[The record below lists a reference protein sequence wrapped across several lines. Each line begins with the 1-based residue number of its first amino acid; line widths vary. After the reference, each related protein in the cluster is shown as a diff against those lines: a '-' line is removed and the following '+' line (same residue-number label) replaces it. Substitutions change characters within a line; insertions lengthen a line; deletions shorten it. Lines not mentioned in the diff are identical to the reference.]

1 MEMALPNDAYKKVAE
16 MWTFPESESFRK
28 MLETMMTLEEAEFLL
43 QCTNPITVAALA
55 KKLNADENKIAE
67 KLDNFAK
74 RGLIYR
80 GKNEYHFRRGVHFS
94 FGGAPV
100 SPEYAPKPEYAKWRK
115 QWSDENPLR
124 EVKLWKDY
132 YNKTKFPVHRV
143 WPARLAILS
152 NPDIKKE
159 DLLWHE
165 DIEQIFRRAEIIISG
180 PCGCR
185 SGGSMGGR
193 STIKLEDNRGTRCD
207 HPMWNCFQF
216 SKEVLNFARRDGG
229 HGNMKVYTVEEA
241 LAKSDEAERA
251 GLIHEGPFNAAV
263 MPGVICSC
271 ANDCCGIIISSRNSG
286 EDMHALYAPSRFLAT
301 VEQDKCNGCQECVG
315 RCFVESIEMV
325 KVPGSKKMKAQI
337 TAEDCY
343 GCGVCVVGCPQK
355 AIRFDLVRPPEH
367 HPPASLAYLRSP
379 TPLK

>member
-1 MEMALPNDAYKKVAE
+1 MDQANDPYQIIAE

-28 MLETMMTLEEAEFLL
+28 MLETMFTGEEAQLML
-43 QCTNPITVAALA
+43 AARTPITIPELA
-55 KKLNADENKIAE
+55 RKLDMDEKILAE
-67 KLDNFAK
+67 KFDNFAK
-74 RGLIYR
+74 RGLVYR
-80 GKNEYHFRRGVHFS
+80 GKTQYHFRRGVHFS
-94 FGGAPV
+94 FAGAPV
-100 SPEYAPKPEYAKWRK
+100 SPEFAPKPEYTKWRK

-124 EVKLWKDY
+124 EVRVWMDY

-165 DIEQIFRRAEIIISG
+165 DIEEIFRRAEIIISG

-185 SGGSMGGR
+185 SGGSMGGK
-193 STIKLEDNRGTRCD
+193 SSVKPEDNRGVKCD

-216 SKEVLNFARRDGG
+216 SKEVLNFARRNGG

-271 ANDCCGIIISSRNSG
+271 ASDCCGIIISSINSG
-286 EDMHALYAPSRFLAT
+286 EDMHTLYSPSRFQAT
-301 VEQDKCNGCQECVG
+301 VEQDKCNGCQECIG

-337 TAEDCY
+337 TGADCY
-343 GCGVCVVGCPQK
+343 GCGVCVVGCQQK

-367 HPPASLAYLRSP
+367 HPPASMAYRRSP
-379 TPLK
+379 AQLE

>member
-1 MEMALPNDAYKKVAE
+1 MAQVQDPYQVIAE
-16 MWTFPESESFRK
+16 MWTFPKSESFRK
-28 MLETMMTLEEAEFLL
+28 MLECMFTAEEGALLLEAR
-43 QCTNPITVAALA
+43 TPITIPELA
-55 KKLNADENKIAE
+55 KKLNMDEKVVAE
-67 KLDNFAK
+67 KYDNFAK

-80 GKNEYHFRRGVHFS
+80 GKTQYHFRRGVHFS
-94 FGGAPV
+94 FGGMPV
-100 SPEYAPKPEYAKWRK
+100 SPEYAPKSDYAKWRK

-132 YNKTKFPVHRV
+132 YDKTKFPVHRV
-143 WPARLAILS
+143 WPSRLAILS
-152 NPDIKKE
+152 NPKIKKE

-185 SGGSMGGR
+185 SGGGMGGR
-193 STIKLEDNRGTRCD
+193 ISVKPEDNKGPKCD

-216 SKEVLNFARRDGG
+216 SKEVLNYARRDGG

-251 GLIHEGPFNAAV
+251 GLIHEGPFNAAI

-286 EDMHALYAPSRFLAT
+286 EDMHTLYTPSRFLAT
-301 VEQDKCNGCQECVG
+301 VEQDKCSGCQTCVG
-315 RCFVESIEMV
+315 RCFVESIDMV
-325 KVPGSKKMKAQI
+325 KVPGSKKLKAQI
-337 TAEDCY
+337 KAEDCY
-343 GCGVCVVGCPQK
+343 GCGVCVVGCPEK

-367 HPPASLAYLRSP
+367 HPPESLAYRRHP
-379 TPLK
+379 EPLK